1 MRNTTGWKRW
11 RSGPRPMALLVL
23 VALAVSLAPRS
34 SGAAELPAALGGRQA
49 SAGGAAAELPA
60 AQGRATVR
68 VGELGITADGM
79 LYVADAKGYFAEQ
92 GLDVQFTR
100 FDSGALMIAPLAAG
114 QIEVAG
120 SGGISVAMFNAMA
133 RDLPIVLVADNTYD
147 GKNDVLMVRADLR
160 DQIRRPADLRGRRV
174 AINAQGSILQYIL
187 GRALQQDGLTLADVD
202 LQIVSFPDMR
212 AALENRAVDVVF
224 EVEPFATLIEQ
235 DGIAA
240 KWLNGLDLVP
250 DPVIQV
256 AGSLYNRDWATA
268 NPTQARGFAVALL
281 RGIRDLISA
290 ANGGPNRAEVVDIL
304 VDRTPVKD
312 RRLYD
317 LMEWPGLHR
326 DGEISV
332 PSIEDQMRWYVDQGL
347 LPQPVDLSRFVDLS
361 YIRAAAAQLGP
372 YTGPGGY

>member
-1 MRNTTGWKRW
+1 MV
-11 RSGPRPMALLVL
+11 MLVL
-23 VALAVSLAPRS
+23 VALAVSLASRS
-34 SGAAELPAALGGRQA
+34 SGAEELPAALAGARS
-49 SAGGAAAELPA
+49 SAGEAAADLPA
-60 AQGRATVR
+60 SQRRAPVR

-92 GLDVQFTR
+92 GLDVEFVR
-100 FDSGALMIAPLAAG
+100 FDSGALMIAPLSTG

-120 SGGISVAMFNAMA
+120 SGGISIAMFNAMA

-147 GKNDVLMVRADLR
+147 GKNDILMVRADLR
-160 DQIRRPADLRGRRV
+160 DQIRRPGDLRGRRV

-187 GRALQQDGLTLADVD
+187 GKALQQDGLTFADID
-202 LQIVSFPDMR
+202 LQFVPFPDMR
-212 AALENRAVDVVF
+212 VALENRAVDVVF
-224 EVEPFATLIEQ
+224 QVEPFATLIEQ
-235 DGIAA
+235 AGVAS

-256 AGSLYNRDWATA
+256 AGSAYNRDWAAA
-268 NPTQARGFAVALL
+268 NPAQARGFAVALL
-281 RGIRDLISA
+281 RGIRDMISA
-290 ANGGPNRAEVVDIL
+290 AHGGPNRAEVVDIL
-304 VDRTPVKD
+304 IDRTPVKD

-332 PSIEDQMRWYVDQGL
+332 ASIEDQMRWYVDQGL
-347 LPQPVDLSRFVDLS
+347 LPQPVNLSRFVDLS